1 MLLRCSILLGLMISL
16 AGCGPSTQQ
25 QHDSAVRALNR
36 AQERLDALRPA
47 YDAARQTA
55 TLAVCKE
62 IAGVTPEE
70 SAAAALKGLNEA
82 MTLPAEDQAA
92 DKKQA
97 ANIDDTIDKLIAA
110 QQNVQEQQATLTAP
124 IEKANE
130 VMKQIKTPG
139 SPEAEK
145 FEEALA
151 KMPEVQAY
159 ERQQKRVEEAQQ
171 AVDETEA
178 ALP

>member
-1 MLLRCSILLGLMISL
+1 MRRFSTLLLMLVGLT
-16 AGCGPSTQQ
+16 GCGPTPQQ

-55 TLAVCKE
+55 ALAVCKE
-62 IAGVTPEE
+62 ITGATPEE

-82 MTLPAEDQAA
+82 MTLPAADPAA
-92 DKKQA
+92 DKKQP

-110 QQNVQEQQATLTAP
+110 QQNVQEQQAALTAP

-130 VMKQIKTPG
+130 VMNQIKTPG
-139 SPEAEK
+139 TPEAKK

-159 ERQQKRVEEAQQ
+159 ERQQKRLEEAQQ
-171 AVDETEA
+171 AVDATEA